1 MQSFSLFKGEDSGE
15 SFHSWTL
22 VLDGIRDPGNMGTIL
37 RTASW
42 FGIKNIVCSQDC
54 VEIYNPKVVSATMGA
69 IFHLHISYENLEDF
83 YSQNTLPVFGAELA
97 GEDI

>member
-1 MQSFSLFKGEDSGE
+1 VVVVRKLQPLSLFKRERIQDRDN
-15 SFHSWTL
+15 SWTL

-42 FGIKNIVCSQDC
+42 FGIQNIICSQDS

-69 IFHLHISYENLEDF
+69 LFHLDIHNENLEIF
-83 YSQNTLPVFGAELA
+83 YKNNTL
-97 GEDI
+97 